1 MGGISVTPKTRRAL
15 HRALL
20 AWFRRHARDLP
31 WRRTN
36 DPYAIWIAE
45 IMLQQTQVKTVLP
58 YYERFLGRFP
68 DVRALAAAK
77 LDDVLRAWAGLGY
90 YSRARNLHAAA
101 RRIAREHGGKF
112 PDTES
117 AVRALPGVGRYTA
130 GAILSI
136 AFGKDVPVLDGN
148 VMRVLARLFTIGVD
162 PRSTQG
168 QARFWDLAERLVPE
182 GRAPAWNQALMELG
196 ALVCLPDNPACLLC
210 PARRLCRAHAT
221 GKIDRFPVRPRR
233 RKAPVVE
240 GICTIARR
248 DGRVLFVQRPAR
260 GLLGGLWE
268 FPTMELAGKG
278 KRPKGGV
285 SIVSAR
291 SALPFGRARLP
302 PGRARLLPSRPAAA
316 RAFLEK
322 RLGLRGVLGAPI
334 GRVRHLFTHRD
345 LRLTLYPF
353 EVAGG
358 RLRADGYRAHRWIR
372 LSEAKRFPLSALTE
386 KVFERVAGEGPGR
399 RTR

>member
-1 MGGISVTPKTRRAL
+1 MSGISVTPQTRRAL
-15 HRALL
+15 HRVLL

-36 DPYAIWIAE
+36 DPYAIWVSE

-68 DVRALAAAK
+68 DVRALGAAK

-101 RRIAREHGGKF
+101 RRIVREHGGKF

-148 VMRVLARLFTIGVD
+148 VMRVLARLFAIGVD
-162 PRSTQG
+162 PRSTKG

-182 GRAPAWNQALMELG
+182 GRAPSWNQALMELG

-210 PARRLCRAHAT
+210 PVLRLCRAHAT
-221 GKIDRFPVRPRR
+221 GMIDRFPVRPPR

-240 GICTIARR
+240 GICVIARR
-248 DGRVLFVQRPAR
+248 DGRVLFVQRPER

-268 FPTMELAGKG
+268 FPTAEIA
-278 KRPKGGV
+278 KGG
-285 SIVSAR
+285 R
-291 SALPFGRARLP
+291 
-302 PGRARLLPSRPAAA
+302 RPAV
-316 RAFLEK
+316 RALVEN
-322 RLGLRGVLGAPI
+322 RLGLRGALGSSI

-358 RLRADGYRAHRWIR
+358 RLRAGGYRAHRWIR